1 MGGRSEMHWRMQ
13 SIRSQLCSARRSG
26 KTAPFAYF
34 RQRTGTGSRSDGVY
48 GVSTNRSSWKAVN
61 AKQHVPKNV
70 RAVLE
75 HLCLVEDKVLVVVA
89 VGGLV
94 AEDGLAQL

>member
-1 MGGRSEMHWRMQ
+1 M
-13 SIRSQLCSARRSG
+13 
-26 KTAPFAYF
+26 
-34 RQRTGTGSRSDGVY
+34 
-48 GVSTNRSSWKAVN
+48 N